1 MQKKKTFGGNKSIT
15 CTLDMI
21 MQKKTYPLLLNY
33 NKDAKIVQKHETC
46 IRSE

>member
-1 MQKKKTFGGNKSIT
+1 MQKNIPFLGNKSIF

-21 MQKKTYPLLLNY
+21 MKKKTYPLLLNY